1 MRDVSDGGHASR
13 IGDDPGAPVR
23 LDVPEHERRWE
34 RRTGDGPSL
43 PTPPSPPRPA
53 RMTGH
58 LLTVG
63 DEILLGQIV
72 NTNAAWLGERLA
84 GAGVDLRRAET
95 VGDDVDAIAMAL
107 ERAYADGAAVV
118 VVTGGLGPTHDDV
131 TKAAVARV
139 FGRDLAFHQD
149 LLDAIDARYAERGR
163 TMPAIGRVMAEV
175 PAGFDVLNNPKGTA
189 PGLWGSRER
198 AGRRETVV
206 VMPGVPY
213 EMEAITEASVL
224 PRLRDLQDGFVLSR
238 TLLTVGRGE
247 SDLSGM
253 LEGWSTPPG
262 LALAYLPSL
271 GTVRLRVTARGP
283 DRDAAQSL
291 IDRAADAIR
300 ERLGTLVFGEGTTT
314 LEAVV
319 NDLLAERGR
328 AVAFAESCTGGA
340 VAARVA
346 SVPGA
351 SRVLRGAVVAYDN
364 AVKVGALGVS
374 PATLDAHGSVS
385 EEAALEMAHGVRD
398 RLGADVGVA
407 TTGIAGPSGGTPEKP
422 VGTVWLAYA
431 DADGERAVRLHLTR
445 DRAVNVGLT
454 TTAALDLLRRQTLR
468 RG

>member
-1 MRDVSDGGHASR
+1 
-13 IGDDPGAPVR
+13 
-23 LDVPEHERRWE
+23 
-34 RRTGDGPSL
+34 
-43 PTPPSPPRPA
+43 
-53 RMTGH
+53 MTGH

-95 VGDDVDAIAMAL
+95 VGDDVEAIATAL

-139 FGRDLAFHQD
+139 FGRDLVFHPA
-149 LLDAIDARYAERGR
+149 LFDAIDARYRERGR

-175 PAGFDVLNNPKGTA
+175 PEGFDVLDNPKGTA
-189 PGLWGSRER
+189 PGLWGAREPEGRRSQR

-213 EMEAITEASVL
+213 EMEAITEGSVL

-238 TLLTVGRGE
+238 TLLTVGKGE
-247 SDLSGM
+247 SDLAGM
-253 LEGWSTPPG
+253 LDGWATPPG
-262 LALAYLPSL
+262 LTLAYLPSL

-283 DRDAAQSL
+283 DRDAAQDL
-291 IDRAADAIR
+291 IDQAADAIR
-300 ERLGTLVFGEGTTT
+300 ERLGTLVFGEGATT

-319 NDLLAERGR
+319 NDLLAEHGR
-328 AVAFAESCTGGA
+328 TVAFAESCTGGA

-351 SRVLRGAVVAYDN
+351 SRVLRGGVVAYDN
-364 AVKVGALGVS
+364 AVKVSALGVR

-385 EEAALEMAHGVRD
+385 EAAVVEMARGVRA

-407 TTGIAGPSGGTPEKP
+407 TTGIAGPGGGTPKKP
-422 VGTVWLAYA
+422 VGTVWLAYV
-431 DADGERAVRLHLTR
+431 DGEGERAVRLHLTR

-468 RG
+468 AVGIGGSVEDQ

>member
-1 MRDVSDGGHASR
+1 M
-13 IGDDPGAPVR
+13 
-23 LDVPEHERRWE
+23 
-34 RRTGDGPSL
+34 TGDEPSAH
-43 PTPPSPPRPA
+43 PTAPPGLPA
-53 RMTGH
+53 RHSSPFTHHSVTGH

-95 VGDDVDAIAMAL
+95 VGDDVETIATAL

-139 FGRDLAFHQD
+139 FGRDLVFHPA
-149 LLDAIDARYAERGR
+149 LFDAIDARYRERGR
-163 TMPAIGRVMAEV
+163 TMPAVGRVMAEV
-175 PAGFDVLNNPKGTA
+175 PEGFDVLDNPKGTA
-189 PGLWGSRER
+189 PGLWGSRG
-198 AGRRETVV
+198 AGRREVV
-206 VMPGVPY
+206 VVVPGVPY

-238 TLLTVGRGE
+238 TLLTVGKGE
-247 SDLSGM
+247 SDLAGM
-253 LEGWSTPPG
+253 LDGWTAPPG

-283 DRDAAQSL
+283 DRDAAQGL

-300 ERLGTLVFGEGTTT
+300 ERLGTLVFGEGATT

-328 AVAFAESCTGGA
+328 TVALAESCTGGA

-351 SRVLRGAVVAYDN
+351 SRVLRGGVVAYDN
-364 AVKVGALGVS
+364 AVKVSALGVR

-385 EEAALEMAHGVRD
+385 EAAVVEMARGVRT

-407 TTGIAGPSGGTPEKP
+407 TTGVAGPGGGTPEKP
-422 VGTVWLAYA
+422 VGTVWLAYVDGA
-431 DADGERAVRLHLTR
+431 GERAVRLQLTR

-468 RG
+468 AVGIGGSAGQ

>member
-1 MRDVSDGGHASR
+1 M
-13 IGDDPGAPVR
+13 I
-23 LDVPEHERRWE
+23 
-34 RRTGDGPSL
+34 
-43 PTPPSPPRPA
+43 
-53 RMTGH
+53 GH

-95 VGDDVDAIAMAL
+95 VGDDVEVIAAAL

-139 FGRDLAFHQD
+139 FGRELEFHQD
-149 LLDAIDARYAERGR
+149 LFDAIDARYAERGR

-175 PAGFDVLNNPKGTA
+175 PAGFDVLDNPKGTA
-189 PGLWGSRER
+189 PGLWGEREPEGRRSPR
-198 AGRRETVV
+198 AGRPEVVV

-213 EMEAITEASVL
+213 EMEAITERSVL

-238 TLLTVGRGE
+238 TLLTVGKGE
-247 SDLSGM
+247 SDLTGM
-253 LEGWSTPPG
+253 LNGWAAPPG

-283 DRDAAQSL
+283 DRDAAQAL
-291 IDRAADAIR
+291 VDQAAEAIR

-328 AVAFAESCTGGA
+328 TVVFAESCTGGA
-340 VAARVA
+340 VTARVA

-351 SRVLRGAVVAYDN
+351 SRVLRGGVVAYDN
-364 AVKVGALGVS
+364 EVKVGALGVS

-385 EEAALEMAHGVRD
+385 EAVVLEMARGARA

-407 TTGIAGPSGGTPEKP
+407 TTGVAGPSGGTLEKP

-431 DADGERAVRLHLTR
+431 DGGGERAVRLHLTR

-468 RG
+468 AGGA

>member
-1 MRDVSDGGHASR
+1 
-13 IGDDPGAPVR
+13 
-23 LDVPEHERRWE
+23 
-34 RRTGDGPSL
+34 
-43 PTPPSPPRPA
+43 
-53 RMTGH
+53 MTGH

-95 VGDDVDAIAMAL
+95 VGDDAGAIRTAL

-131 TKAAVARV
+131 TKAAVAQV
-139 FGRDLAFHQD
+139 FGRALEFHQD
-149 LLDAIDARYAERGR
+149 LLDAIDARYTARGR

-175 PAGFDVLNNPKGTA
+175 PAGFDVLDNPKGTA
-189 PGLWGSRER
+189 PGLWGEREPGGRRSPR
-198 AGRRETVV
+198 AGRREVV
-206 VMPGVPY
+206 VVLPGVPY

-224 PRLRDLQDGFVLSR
+224 PRLRDLQDGVVLSR
-238 TLLTVGRGE
+238 TLLTVGKGE
-247 SDLSGM
+247 SDLAGM
-253 LEGWSTPPG
+253 LDGWAAPPG

-283 DRDAAQSL
+283 DRDAAQAL
-291 IDRAADAIR
+291 VDEAAGAIR
-300 ERLGTLVFGEGTTT
+300 GRLGTLVFGEGATT

-328 AVAFAESCTGGA
+328 TVAFAESCTGGA

-351 SRVLRGAVVAYDN
+351 SRVLRGGVVAYDN
-364 AVKVGALGVS
+364 AVKADVLGVAS
-374 PATLDAHGSVS
+374 ATLDAHGSVS
-385 EEAALEMAHGVRD
+385 EATALEMARGVRS

-407 TTGIAGPSGGTPEKP
+407 TTGVAGPGGGTPEKP
-422 VGTVWLAYA
+422 VGTVWLAYV
-431 DADGERAVRLHLTR
+431 DGEGERAVRLQLTR

-468 RG
+468 SAGESVAGP